1 MNRDLLIG
9 ISGALMTGIAIGV
22 QATFSGRVGS
32 SIGDIHTGILTN
44 LVGGV
49 AAGLILALILIA
61 RGTGL
66 LQLTQR
72 EVVML
77 VSSGMLG
84 ILIITGISFSL
95 QRAGVAAG
103 LATVILGQM
112 VVSTVVDTVG
122 LGGTEPIPLSLQRVI
137 GLALMAASVYF
148 LVPKS

>member
-1 MNRDLLIG
+1 MNRDLVIG

-32 SIGDIHTGILTN
+32 SIGDVQTGILTN

-49 AAGLILALILIA
+49 VAGLILALVLIA

-66 LQLTQR
+66 LQLTSR
-72 EVVML
+72 EVIML
-77 VSSGMLG
+77 VSSGILG

-112 VVSTVVDTVG
+112 VVSAIVDTIGVG
-122 LGGTEPIPLSLQRVI
+122 GAEPIQLSMQRVV